1 MHDVQLHM
9 LKILSCF
16 LINAATPKW
25 VTLDVLVLINEFS
38 ILNSFKFATRQP
50 VQKKT
55 SISLYMVYAVS
66 MNIHAVWKCRDAQ
79 QIRNK
84 VIKKFYYKG
93 RNISVYDYKS
103 QPWLHLKNGG
113 GIGTYITLT
122 SEAPFI

>member
-1 MHDVQLHM
+1 MSFPFWILLNLLPDDQYKKRRAFPCTWYMQYLWTYMQFENVEMHA
-9 LKILSCF
+9 K
-16 LINAATPKW
+16 
-25 VTLDVLVLINEFS
+25 
-38 ILNSFKFATRQP
+38 
-50 VQKKT
+50 
-55 SISLYMVYAVS
+55 
-66 MNIHAVWKCRDAQ
+66 
-79 QIRNK
+79 IRNK